1 MVGLCVVMRENNMRL
16 TASRS
21 LTREMKIEINTILE
35 RLQDLNNLNPDHL
48 APEAENQIIQELN
61 AYKAK
66 IERFFS
72 QIDIKEEKVNLISR
86 LLVVETACQ
95 KFQKNRFSSDDP
107 YCEILTDWTPQKLTL
122 SDEYDRYT
130 QMGLEIA
137 PDNSD
142 FNFQHGT
149 YLRNLQDE
157 FFEETSPATEWD
169 YSFLEYFKKAY
180 EYEEDPQTKQN
191 HLVHL
196 RKDEARRDYYNGYIK
211 EIQNL
216 EQFGTP
222 NTALE
227 EAKCEIYKVTI
238 TANFQCCKAYTGECR
253 KYMSKSKCMDDY
265 CNHRVQFQN
274 EAGDINMGICY
285 NDPILDVYDIHWFS
299 VLELEMET
307 SILKKEGLI
316 MQDEEFETLSCFV
329 ELHRN
334 RGSKLLKKL
343 YRYVN
348 LLLNEWY

>member
-1 MVGLCVVMRENNMRL
+1 
-16 TASRS
+16 
-21 LTREMKIEINTILE
+21 MKIEINKILE
-35 RLQDLNNLNPDHL
+35 HLQDLEVLDHLYPNNLP
-48 APEAENQIIQELN
+48 PEIVDEIIQELN
-61 AYKAK
+61 TYKAK
-66 IERFFS
+66 VERFFS
-72 QIDIKEEKVNLISR
+72 QIDVTQEKVDLIYK
-86 LLVVETACQ
+86 LYVLELTNQ
-95 KFQKNRFSSDDP
+95 TFQKNLYSNDDP
-107 YCEILTDWTPQKLTL
+107 YFHTTSEKVQL

-265 CNHRVQFQN
+265 CNHRVLFQN

-329 ELHRN
+329 ELHR
-334 RGSKLLKKL
+334 
-343 YRYVN
+343 VVFQMIF
-348 LLLNEWY
+348 LNSRDIGCVT